1 MECGQPP
8 SSTQNGIFEK
18 LNKNQEKP
26 MSTAASITVAGAG
39 FAAITGVRELRK
51 QLPDAEITLVA
62 PRPEFVY
69 LPSLIWVPYGLRK
82 GEDLVFDILPLLK
95 KLKVKYVQGSV
106 SGVSED
112 GRTLQTTAGEIE
124 NDALLI
130 ATGSRYIKK
139 LPGIE
144 NVITICEGVAAAE
157 KMRDR
162 LQAMD
167 GGTIAMGFGGNPKEP
182 SAMRGGP
189 MFELLFGLETWLNQQ
204 GIREKF
210 RLVFFTPAPQPGKR
224 LGEKAVVKLLEELKK
239 RGIETHLGNKLKSFE
254 NNVVQTEGGE
264 IPADLILFM
273 PGMTGPAWMQGTPL
287 PASPGGMIQADAMAR
302 VEGMERVYV
311 AGDAGSFP
319 GPDWMPKQAHM
330 ADLQATSAAKNI
342 ALNLAGK
349 PAADKFKVELLC
361 IIDSLDKGMLV
372 YRGEKR
378 GFALPSM
385 RSLHWA
391 KRYFEKTYLRHFR
404 I

>member
-1 MECGQPP
+1 MKQT
-8 SSTQNGIFEK
+8 SK
-18 LNKNQEKP
+18 
-26 MSTAASITVAGAG
+26 ITVAGAG

-62 PRPEFVY
+62 PKPEFVY
-69 LPSLIWVPYGLRK
+69 LPSLIWVPYGMRK
-82 GEDLVFDILPLLK
+82 GDDLRHKIKPLLD
-95 KLKVKYVQGSV
+95 KLNVRYVQGAV
-106 SGVSED
+106 TGITAD
-112 GRTLQTTAGEIE
+112 GRTLETDAGEINNE
-124 NDALLI
+124 ALLI
-130 ATGSRYIKK
+130 ATGGRYIRK

-144 NVITICEGVAAAE
+144 NIITICEGIEAAE
-157 KMRDR
+157 KMGER

-167 GGTIAMGFGGNPKEP
+167 GGTIALGFGGNPKEP

-204 GIREKF
+204 GVRDRF

-224 LGEKAVVKLLEELKK
+224 LGDKAVAKLLGEMAK
-239 RGIETHLGNKLKSFE
+239 RGIETHLGHKLKSFE
-254 NNVVQTEGGE
+254 NNVVTTEGGE

-287 PASPGGMIQADAMAR
+287 PVSPGGMIQADALCQ
-302 VEGMERVYV
+302 VQGMDRVYV

-330 ADLQATSAAKNI
+330 ADLQAVAAAKNI
-342 ALNLAGK
+342 ALNLDGK
-349 PAADKFKVELLC
+349 PAAEKFKVELLC

-378 GFALPSM
+378 SMALPAM
-385 RSLHWA
+385 KPLHWA
-391 KRYFEKTYLRHFR
+391 KKYFEKTYLRHLR
-404 I
+404 P

>member
-1 MECGQPP
+1 
-8 SSTQNGIFEK
+8 
-18 LNKNQEKP
+18 
-26 MSTAASITVAGAG
+26 MSRPARITVAGAG

-51 QLPDAEITLVA
+51 RLPGAEIALVA
-62 PRPEFVY
+62 PNPEFVY

-82 GEDLVFDILPLLK
+82 GDDLRFDILPLLSR
-95 KLKVKYVQGSV
+95 LRVKYVRGSV

-112 GRTLQTTAGEIE
+112 GRILQTTAGEIE

-130 ATGSRYIKK
+130 ATGGRYIRK

-157 KMRDR
+157 KMGQR

-204 GIREKF
+204 GVRNKY

-224 LGEKAVVKLLEELKK
+224 LGEKAVARLLAEIGK
-239 RGIETHLGNKLKSFE
+239 RHIEAHLGHKLQSFE
-254 NNVVQTEGGE
+254 NSMVKTEGGE
-264 IPADLILFM
+264 IPADLIVFM
-273 PGMTGPAWMQGTPL
+273 PGMTGPAWIQGTSLPL
-287 PASPGGMIQADAMAR
+287 SPGGMIQADATAR

-311 AGDAGSFP
+311 AGDAGSYP

-330 ADLQATSAAKNI
+330 ADLQALSAARNI

-349 PAADKFKVELLC
+349 PADHRFRVELLC

-372 YRGEKR
+372 YRGEKH
-378 GFALPSM
+378 GLALPAM
-385 RSLHWA
+385 KTLHWA
-391 KRYFEKTYLRHFR
+391 KRYFEKTYLRHF
-404 I
+404 

>member
-1 MECGQPP
+1 MD
-8 SSTQNGIFEK
+8 
-18 LNKNQEKP
+18 
-26 MSTAASITVAGAG
+26 TAARITVAGAG
-39 FAAITGVRELRK
+39 FAAITGIRELRK
-51 QLPDAEITLVA
+51 LLPEADITLVA
-62 PRPEFVY
+62 PKPEFVY

-82 GEDLVFDILPLLK
+82 GDELRHDILPLLE
-95 KLKVKYVQGSV
+95 KLKVRYVQA
-106 SGVSED
+106 GVTGISAD
-112 GRTLQTTAGEIE
+112 GRTLQTEAGDME

-130 ATGSRYIKK
+130 ATGGRYIKK

-144 NVITICEGVAAAE
+144 NVITICEGVEAAE
-157 KMRDR
+157 KMGER
-162 LQAMD
+162 LAAMD
-167 GGTIAMGFGGNPKEP
+167 GGVIALGFGGNPKEP

-204 GIREKF
+204 GVRDTF

-224 LGEKAVVKLLEELKK
+224 LGEKAVSKLLGEMKK
-239 RGIETHLGNKLKSFE
+239 RGIETHLGHKLQSFE
-254 NNVVQTEGGE
+254 NHTVKTEGGE

-287 PASPGGMIQADAMAR
+287 PVSPGGMIKANAMTR
-302 VEGMERVYV
+302 VESMERVYV

-330 ADLQATSAAKNI
+330 ADLQAAAAAKNI

-349 PAADKFKVELLC
+349 PATEKFKVELLC

-378 GFALPSM
+378 SMALPSM

-391 KRYFEKTYLRHFR
+391 KKYFEKTYLRHFR
-404 I
+404 